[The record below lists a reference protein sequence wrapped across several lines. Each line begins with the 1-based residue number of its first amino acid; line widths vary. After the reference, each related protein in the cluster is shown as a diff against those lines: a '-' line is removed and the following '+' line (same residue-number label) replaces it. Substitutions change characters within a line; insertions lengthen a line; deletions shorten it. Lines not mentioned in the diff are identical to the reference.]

1 MEWKLTIGQ
10 TPYHI
15 TAAVPA
21 DADEILRLYKMQ
33 LGRPFCP
40 WNENYPEKDTIAFDL
55 SRDALFVMKNEAGE
69 IVAAIS
75 LDQDEEVEA
84 LDCWTKELQPA
95 GEVSRLA
102 VHPDCQDQGLA
113 RQMIRFSMD
122 ELARRGKKSIHY
134 LVNRNNTKAVR
145 SYAHLGFAKV
155 GECALYDQPF
165 DCYEQ
170 ELWRQELFA
179 MQDLPYREFNSGLIP
194 NIEKETMI
202 GIRLP
207 QLRKFAQK
215 FGRTEDAAAFL
226 TELPHRYYEEN
237 LLHMLLITRMR
248 DYEQCLAAVTEFLPY
263 IDNWAVCDVPAPK
276 CFDAHRQEL
285 LTPIRKWLASKETY
299 TVRYGIGLLMRLYLD
314 DAADA
319 GLMELVAGVQSEE
332 YYVNMMIAWYFA
344 TALAK
349 QWEHAVVYLE
359 EHRFSPW
366 VHNKTIQKACESYR
380 ITAEQKAYLRT
391 LKVKNR

>member
-1 MEWKLTIGQ
+1 MEWKRTIGQ
-10 TPYHI
+10 TPCHI

-21 DADEILRLYKMQ
+21 DEDEILRLYKAQ
-33 LGRPFCP
+33 LGLEFCP
-40 WNENYPEKDTIAFDL
+40 WNEHYPENDTIRFDL

-69 IVAAIS
+69 ILAAIS
-75 LDQDEEVEA
+75 LDEDEAVEA
-84 LDCWTKELQPA
+84 LDCWSEELQPA

-102 VHPDCQDQGLA
+102 VRPDCQNQGLA
-113 RQMIRFSMD
+113 RQMIRFSMN

-134 LVNRNNTKAVR
+134 LVNKNNTKAVR
-145 SYAHLGFAKV
+145 SYAHLGFTKV

-165 DCYEQ
+165 LCYEKA
-170 ELWRQELFA
+170 LWRQALFA
-179 MQDLPYREFNSGLIP
+179 MQDIPYRDFNSGLLP
-194 NIEKETMI
+194 TVDEETMI

-207 QLRKFAQK
+207 QLRQFARKFE
-215 FGRTEDAAAFL
+215 RTEDAAQFL

-237 LLHMLLITRMR
+237 LLHMLLITRIR
-248 DYEQCLAAVTEFLPY
+248 DYEQCLAAVSEFLPY

-285 LTPIRKWLASKETY
+285 LTPIRAWLSSGDTY
-299 TVRYGIGLLMRLYLD
+299 TVRYGIGILMRLYLD
-314 DAADA
+314 DPADA

-359 EHRFSPW
+359 EQRFSPW
-366 VHNKTIQKACESYR
+366 VQNKTIQKACESR
-380 ITAEQKAYLRT
+380 CITQEQKTYLRT
-391 LKVKNR
+391 LKVKK